1 MPKLLAYGT
10 TCSGTVTYLATR
22 LVRGYHPSRV
32 CPVPPAEAEAAQAG
46 LRAVHNAGVPHGDIR
61 ADNLMLRRPN
71 REGAPPA
78 AMLLDFGFAK
88 HVRDPA
94 EREVEMQQLRRM
106 LRAPENH
113 RTPV

>member
-1 MPKLLAYGT
+1 M
-10 TCSGTVTYLATR
+10 
-22 LVRGYHPSRV
+22 
-32 CPVPPAEAEAAQAG
+32 
-46 LRAVHNAGVPHGDIR
+46 HNAGVPHGDIR

-71 REGAPPA
+71 REGAPLA

-106 LRAPENH
+106 LCAPEIH
-113 RTPV
+113 RNPV